1 MERIPYYDFS
11 AFMIILVLLFAMFF
25 RRMIHG
31 RVNHT
36 YLVLLIVLLATTVCD
51 ALSTSALS
59 MIGDPDTKVGIRS
72 IASFVYF
79 ALRIAL
85 GPIYIIFIGHLTGTW
100 HKCRTYVSFMTLFLV
115 PYFLCLMLLVINSFI
130 KPIIFYYTPE
140 GYYARGDLI
149 ILYYIIGIYYMI
161 FSFVYLMWSK
171 KYLGSTK
178 FYTLLTLFPLTII
191 AMVIQYLK
199 PVYLLEMFGYAIF
212 SMLISNIVLRP
223 EEYLDPITKA
233 RSYLS
238 FKNDLPK
245 FYRSGVHASLILIKI
260 KNFDG
265 LMTLLGSEKTMR
277 LEQEVVNVIQNVESP
292 LKRSI
297 FHPVYNMRNGLFIV
311 LADGVQRE
319 EFIYSE
325 SRRIFSRLQGTH
337 HSSHLDLDLDISVC
351 TIRIPEDIDNYKE
364 LISFAN
370 TFHQITS
377 DTEVAVFSRVAPEKQ
392 FQMKNNI
399 DEIITRGI
407 VNKSFVMY
415 YQPIYSVK
423 ERRFTSAEALIRLF
437 DEKNGMVSPAIFIP
451 SAEKSGAIHQIGE
464 FVVQDVCRFIS
475 KQNMVVLGLNYVEI
489 NLSVVQCMRNNTVDK
504 IESLLTDNHVDPKY
518 VNFEITET
526 ATEFVHE
533 TLRSNVLALHDHG
546 LEFSLDD
553 YGTGYSNL
561 QRMVDFPFK
570 LIKLDKS
577 FVDQWEDPRMRTVI
591 QNTIRM
597 LKDIGKEIVV
607 EGVET
612 KEEAEWFVEQKCD
625 YIQGY
630 YYAKPMPEEEFLAF
644 LKKHR
649 LPIS

>member
-1 MERIPYYDFS
+1 MERIPYFDFS
-11 AFMIILVLLFAMFF
+11 AFLIILVLLFAMFF
-25 RRMIHG
+25 RRMIRG

-36 YLVLLIVLLATTVCD
+36 YLVLLLVLMVTTICD
-51 ALSTSALS
+51 ALSTSSLS
-59 MIGDPDTKVGIRS
+59 FVSDPDTKVGIRS
-72 IASFVYF
+72 LASFIYF

-100 HKCRTYVSFMTLFLV
+100 HKLRKFASFTFIFLLPYITCLILLF
-115 PYFLCLMLLVINSFI
+115 INTFF

-140 GYYARGDLI
+140 GNYARGGLI
-149 ILYYIIGIYYMI
+149 IIYYIIGIYYMV
-161 FSFVYLMWSK
+161 FSFIYLLWSK
-171 KYLGSTK
+171 KYMSKEK
-178 FYTLLTLFPLTII
+178 FYTLLMLFPLTII
-191 AMVIQYLK
+191 AMTIQYLRPK
-199 PVYLLEMFGYAIF
+199 YLLEMFAYAIF
-212 SMLISNIVLRP
+212 SMLVSNIVLRP
-223 EEYLDPITKA
+223 EEYMDPVTGA

-245 FYRSGVHASLILIKI
+245 FYRSGVPANLILLKI

-265 LMTLLGSEKTMR
+265 LMALLGSERTMR
-277 LEQEVVNVIQNVESP
+277 LEHEVMNVIRDYESP

-297 FHPVYNMRNGLFIV
+297 FHPEYNLRNGLFAI
-311 LADGVQRE
+311 LADGKRRE
-319 EFIYSE
+319 EFTE
-325 SRRIFSRLQGTH
+325 TEAERIFEQLQGTH
-337 HSSHLDLDLDISVC
+337 HTSHLDLDLDISVC
-351 TIRIPEDIDNYKE
+351 MIRIPEDIGSYEE

-370 TFHQITS
+370 SFHQITS
-377 DTEVAVFSRVAPEKQ
+377 DSEVAVFSKIAPEKQ

-399 DEIITRGI
+399 DEIISRGI

-415 YQPIYSVK
+415 YQPIFSVK
-423 ERRFTSAEALIRLF
+423 EQRFTSAEALIRLF

-464 FVVQDVCRFIS
+464 FVVQDVCGFIS
-475 KQNMVVLGLNYVEI
+475 RQNMADLGLSYVEI
-489 NLSVVQCMRNNTVDK
+489 NLSVVQCMRNNTVEK
-504 IESLLTDNHVDPKY
+504 IESLLSDNHVDPKF

-533 TLRSNVLALHDHG
+533 TLKNNVLALHDHG
-546 LEFSLDD
+546 LEFALDD

-577 FVDQWEDPRMRTVI
+577 FVDQWEDPQMRLVI
-591 QNTIRM
+591 QDTIRM

-612 KEEAEWFVEQKCD
+612 KEEAEWFSEQNCD

-630 YYAKPMPEEEFLAF
+630 FYARPMPEQDFLTF
-644 LKKHR
+644 LSEHR
-649 LPIS
+649 PE